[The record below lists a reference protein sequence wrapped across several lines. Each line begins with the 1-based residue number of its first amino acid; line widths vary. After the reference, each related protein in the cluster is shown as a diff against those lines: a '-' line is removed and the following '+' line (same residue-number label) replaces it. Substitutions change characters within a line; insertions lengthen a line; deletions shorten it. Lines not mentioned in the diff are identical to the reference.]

1 MGKKKYNKNKKG
13 KNRYTKS
20 QFLDIYCLN
29 CDLCRIQPPDPIFC
43 YEELYKIDPN
53 RFLESCFVGL
63 MKAAR
68 GIRESNLSSNDITIN
83 RFRELFCEP
92 FCKRNSCGLLLDCFN
107 LFKDQ
112 INGRARSKANMHKN
126 KKKRKKSRQ
135 RYICEPYPTIFTSD
149 NEEWQLKIENILSNE
164 NNNRKQ
170 DKAKESTKQLEGQVN
185 K

>member
-1 MGKKKYNKNKKG
+1 
-13 KNRYTKS
+13 
-20 QFLDIYCLN
+20 
-29 CDLCRIQPPDPIFC
+29 
-43 YEELYKIDPN
+43 
-53 RFLESCFVGL
+53 
-63 MKAAR
+63 
-68 GIRESNLSSNDITIN
+68 
-83 RFRELFCEP
+83 
-92 FCKRNSCGLLLDCFN
+92 

-112 INGRARSKANMHKN
+112 INGRARSKASMHKN

-170 DKAKESTKQLEGQVN
+170 DKVKENAKQLEGQVN